1 MTFIGTSA
9 LWICALIFTTSADK
23 RIVKLRGE
31 SETLKREDDRLR
43 SEAREMFV
51 RYKSTVMTNPV
62 ITPNYGNLDVD
73 NFTINPGSVT
83 DWRST
88 LTPGRQADMEHLNS
102 ILVREMDQLRDLSKE
117 FVVRFNQYVQA
128 TRDDVNEL
136 PMRGLEE
143 YVQKDTERMLIFAI
157 YAYHSRS
164 LPPERREYDYGSLL
178 SQNPT
183 MQYNLARIL
192 TGDPQADF
200 QTKIRQ
206 VVEKGTLL
214 DLVRSA
220 VEKHDSVTELYNRMM
235 VKLRYEYSAET

>member
-1 MTFIGTSA
+1 MDETSNLAIFETRSLETKKQVQDLETQKEVWVSLLKGLPTVIIVTVVAVVTSLIYVGNSGSHIAVSASVMTFIGTSA

-31 SETLKREDDRLR
+31 SETLKREEDRLR

-157 YAYHSRS
+157 YAYH
-164 LPPERREYDYGSLL
+164 
-178 SQNPT
+178 
-183 MQYNLARIL
+183 
-192 TGDPQADF
+192 
-200 QTKIRQ
+200 
-206 VVEKGTLL
+206 
-214 DLVRSA
+214 
-220 VEKHDSVTELYNRMM
+220 
-235 VKLRYEYSAET
+235 